1 MANGKYDQAVVSHI
15 CQLVAVLSHIDQL
28 VKEEGRLHTK
38 NGLTEEDRT
47 RLANVEVALDQCGD
61 LLRRRALREFR
72 EDQDKAKVVENYD
85 Q

>member
-1 MANGKYDQAVVSHI
+1 MANGKYDPVVSHI
-15 CQLVAVLSHIDQL
+15 YQLVAVLGDIDQL

-38 NGLTEEDRT
+38 NGLTEKDRA

-61 LLRRRALREFR
+61 LLRQRRALREFR
-72 EDQDKAKVVENYD
+72 DQDKAKVVENYD